1 MRIKF
6 LLLAVLI
13 SGAHMKAQETQ
24 RLTLEEAVNLA
35 LAKSDASKI
44 ADAKVNSTESQ
55 LNVTKNLQYPD
66 VDISGQYRYLTGA
79 DVKLKTQ
86 SSDSTGQGTAQ
97 PDVKNLFLGQANIS
111 MPIFSGFKLKN
122 TIKAGKNQLRAAQY
136 SAKNDKEQLAMQTIQ
151 DYLNLY
157 KAAKTIELVQEN
169 LKSAQQRVKDFSN
182 MEENGLLARND
193 LLKAK
198 LQQATIEISLEE
210 AKKNERILNYTLS
223 VLLKL
228 PENTIVETVSTDFG
242 KTTGIISSEIS
253 RNDLQALEFQKEA
266 AKEQIKVAKSNY
278 YPSLA
283 LVGGYM
289 ALDLDNL
296 VTVTNAMNIGIGVSY
311 NLSNLFKTKSD
322 VKLAKS
328 KVQEL
333 EYTTNMTLD
342 KIKVQVENAKQEY
355 ELSQKKFEVYTQSEE
370 QATENYRIVKDKY
383 DNGLIDTNDLLEAD
397 VQQLQAKI
405 DLAYAKANITQKYYE
420 LLTAEG
426 VLTDQF
432 TQNNQ

>member
-228 PENTIVETVSTDFG
+228 PENTIVETVNTDFG

-253 RNDLQALEFQKEA
+253 RNDLQALEFQNEA
-266 AKEQIKVAKSNY
+266 AKDQIKVAKSNY

-296 VTVTNAMNIGIGVSY
+296 VTVTNAMNIGVGVSY

-355 ELSQKKFEVYTQSEE
+355 RLSQKKFEVYTQSEE

>member
-228 PENTIVETVSTDFG
+228 PENTIVETVNTDFG

-266 AKEQIKVAKSNY
+266 AKDQIKVAKSNY

-296 VTVTNAMNIGIGVSY
+296 VTVTNAMNIGVGVSY

>member
-13 SGAHMKAQETQ
+13 SGAHMKAQQTQ

-228 PENTIVETVSTDFG
+228 PENTIVETVNTDFG

-266 AKEQIKVAKSNY
+266 AKDQIKVAKSNY

-296 VTVTNAMNIGIGVSY
+296 VTVTNAMNIGVGVSY

-426 VLTDQF
+426 VLTNQF

>member
-97 PDVKNLFLGQANIS
+97 PDVKNFFLGQANIS

-228 PENTIVETVSTDFG
+228 PENSIVETVSTDFG

-266 AKEQIKVAKSNY
+266 AKDQIKVAKSNY

-296 VTVTNAMNIGIGVSY
+296 VTVTNAINIGVGVSY

>member
-13 SGAHMKAQETQ
+13 SGAHMKAQQTQ

-35 LAKSDASKI
+35 LANSDASKI

-228 PENTIVETVSTDFG
+228 PENTIVETVNTDFG

>member
-35 LAKSDASKI
+35 LANSDASKI

-228 PENTIVETVSTDFG
+228 PENTIVETVNTDFG

-266 AKEQIKVAKSNY
+266 AKDQIKVAKSNY

-296 VTVTNAMNIGIGVSY
+296 VTVTNAMNIGVGVSY

-426 VLTDQF
+426 VLTNQF